1 MRVRTSLEARTSL
14 VAVAFYKENKK
25 PWDDCQACRFGQKAE
40 IGQGLTIFI
49 LQGRPQRPV
58 RNSLDHLVGER
69 EQLGRDFEAEPLRG
83 PEIDDK
89 VELCGLHHRQF
100 AWLFAL
106 QDSTDIDTSLSI
118 GIRDAGA
125 VGHKP
130 AGKGILTKFIDC
142 RYGMIRRE
150 RDQLLTSSIEERLTR
165 HQEPA
170 ASQVQQPPKR
180 CIDVAL
186 AARIQDQNLPAD
198 ALAPR
203 LHVLRLLLGVLAM
216 GVD

>member
-1 MRVRTSLEARTSL
+1 MA
-14 VAVAFYKENKK
+14 A
-25 PWDDCQACRFGQKAE
+25 
-40 IGQGLTIFI
+40 TIRLSQQHSCSFDYLI
-49 LQGRPQRPV
+49 
-58 RNSLDHLVGER
+58 GER
-69 EQLGRDFEAEPLRG
+69 EQLWWNFKAEPLRG

-150 RDQLLTSSIEERLTR
+150 RDQLLTSSIEERVTR
-165 HQEPA
+165 DQEP
-170 ASQVQQPPKR
+170 SGSPFDQCPKR

-198 ALAPR
+198 AGSPR
-203 LHVLRLLLGVLAM
+203 LHVLGLLFGVLAM